1 MWNLQ
6 MVAEQ
11 AGSTSDIQTGHNI
24 LSRRPSYR
32 WEDINSEQYPE
43 ALSVWISEWNCH
55 LLQKD
60 TWWPFLRFW
69 DISSFQ
75 WRQGERAGAPH
86 CSFSTT
92 NVLHLSDQLRKM
104 LSVSSLISVHPLKQD
119 RTSMDR
125 VAQLYFLFNEICVP
139 LLWWR
144 NICDDFMFSQRVW
157 PFFHPHSCV
166 KSGESHPAEQTCSW
180 SPSGCPEP
188 NDELSRSA
196 VWSLSL
202 TWCNATQRFS
212 AAVLPPGSTL
222 AAPQ

>member
-1 MWNLQ
+1 MNEI
-6 MVAEQ
+6 VV
-11 AGSTSDIQTGHNI
+11 
-24 LSRRPSYR
+24 SRRKILDDLSSDYETFPR
-32 WEDINSEQYPE
+32 FNEDRVKEQVLPTAASAPLMSSIYQTSSGKCCQYPG
-43 ALSVWISEWNCH
+43 I
-55 LLQKD
+55 
-60 TWWPFLRFW
+60 
-69 DISSFQ
+69 
-75 WRQGERAGAPH
+75 
-86 CSFSTT
+86 
-92 NVLHLSDQLRKM
+92 
-104 LSVSSLISVHPLKQD
+104 SLISVHPLKQD

-125 VAQLYFLFNEICVP
+125 VAQSYFLFNRICVP

-144 NICDDFMFSQRVW
+144 NICDDFMFSQCVW

-166 KSGESHPAEQTCSW
+166 KSGESHPAEQNCGW

-188 NDELSRSA
+188 NDEQLSRSA